1 MQQGRRGETSGG
13 RARAGGMV
21 GEVPLA
27 PRVEDKEE
35 AREKSRVPPLWRNN
49 SEGSLAR
56 ARSAHGSSVTP
67 STGTASVTHSFAKG
81 QPIHSSKFTHSRPR
95 ILPSK
100 RTVSGGVA
108 TSRSLG
114 RCSSS
119 RAARSPHAPLVGREP
134 WPGHHESTRLG
145 LGRLRS
151 IAAELSTSKI
161 YWHAL
166 LLLVAAASERI

>member
-1 MQQGRRGETSGG
+1 
-13 RARAGGMV
+13 MV

-100 RTVSGGVA
+100 ERIRRRRHIAVA
-108 TSRSLG
+108 R
-114 RCSSS
+114 
-119 RAARSPHAPLVGREP
+119 P
-134 WPGHHESTRLG
+134 
-145 LGRLRS
+145 
-151 IAAELSTSKI
+151 
-161 YWHAL
+161 
-166 LLLVAAASERI
+166 LLVFESGEIAPCAPRRP

>member
-81 QPIHSSKFTHSRPR
+81 QPIHSSKFTHYP
-95 ILPSK
+95 LPPKK
-100 RTVSGGVA
+100 RFPWASP
-108 TSRSLG
+108 SSLG

>member
-27 PRVEDKEE
+27 PRVEDKKE

-81 QPIHSSKFTHSRPR
+81 QPIHSSKFTHWHTA
-95 ILPSK
+95 PSK
-100 RTVSGGVA
+100 ERFPEASP
-108 TSRSLG
+108 SLLG

-119 RAARSPHAPLVGREP
+119 RAARSRLVHAPLVGREP